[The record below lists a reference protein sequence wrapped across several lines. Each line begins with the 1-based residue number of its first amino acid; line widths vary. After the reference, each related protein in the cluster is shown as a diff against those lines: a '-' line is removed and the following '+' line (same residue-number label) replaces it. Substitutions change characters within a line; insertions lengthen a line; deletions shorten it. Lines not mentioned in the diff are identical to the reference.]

1 MKLKRHILTA
11 AVLAGFAAG
20 ALTVHADDQDM
31 SKMPGMKMG
40 DQAGQTNAPAG
51 NANAKV
57 KPYPLKTCVVSG
69 DKIGE
74 MGKPPVIIYKGQEI
88 KFCCK
93 DCVKDFNKNPDK
105 YIKKLAEEEA
115 KLQKEKQ

>member
-1 MKLKRHILTA
+1 MKLKRHIITVV
-11 AVLAGFAAG
+11 VLAGLAAV
-20 ALTVHADDQDM
+20 ALSVRADDQDM

-74 MGKPPVIIYKGQEI
+74 MGKPVTLVYKGQEM

-93 DCVKDFNKNPDK
+93 DCVKDFNKDPDK
-105 YIKKLAEEEA
+105 WIKKLAEEQAMKSKEA
-115 KLQKEKQ
+115 K